1 MINQMTVES
10 AYYSIHP
17 YHFFV
22 YTTERIVNITRIDD
36 FRYIIQTQHGYYT
49 VAPTTI
55 LYF

>member
-1 MINQMTVES
+1 MTVES